1 MRLPG
6 GDREGVSRHPV
17 GQLPPY
23 CVKLFTQFLLKKNK
37 AEYQYPNFN
46 YIVCEI
52 LRCKV
57 STQLS

>member
-1 MRLPG
+1 MTGKAFPAT
-6 GDREGVSRHPV
+6 
-17 GQLPPY
+17 QLASCPPTASS
-23 CVKLFTQFLLKKNK
+23 CSSSSFLKKNK